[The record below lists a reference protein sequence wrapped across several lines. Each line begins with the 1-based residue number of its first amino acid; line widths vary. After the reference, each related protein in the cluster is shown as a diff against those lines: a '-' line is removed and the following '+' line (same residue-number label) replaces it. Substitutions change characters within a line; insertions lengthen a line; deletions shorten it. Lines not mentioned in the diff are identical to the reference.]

1 MTPIPRQVDFHC
13 HLDLYPDL
21 EEAISACEDTQTATL
36 AVTTT
41 PKAFRRNLQLSSKS
55 KFVRVGIGLHP
66 HLAEERWTELPLFE
80 VLLRETRYV
89 GEIGLDAG
97 PHFYRSLDRQTQV
110 FRRILSACAEQGNK
124 ILSVHSVR
132 TVSKILDCVEELFPM
147 DAGKV
152 VLHWFSG
159 SAAEAARASSLGC
172 YFSINQA
179 MFRSE
184 RGLAVIKTLPIDRLL
199 TETDGPFVEVD
210 SNPIRPGDVAEAIR
224 LLALARGYDADSM
237 RKQVV
242 INFVALV
249 AQR

>member
-1 MTPIPRQVDFHC
+1 
-13 HLDLYPDL
+13 
-21 EEAISACEDTQTATL
+21 
-36 AVTTT
+36 
-41 PKAFRRNLQLSSKS
+41 
-55 KFVRVGIGLHP
+55 
-66 HLAEERWTELPLFE
+66 
-80 VLLRETRYV
+80 
-89 GEIGLDAG
+89 
-97 PHFYRSLDRQTQV
+97 
-110 FRRILSACAEQGNK
+110 
-124 ILSVHSVR
+124 
-132 TVSKILDCVEELFPM
+132 M

-224 LLALARGYDADSM
+224 LLAMARGYDADSM